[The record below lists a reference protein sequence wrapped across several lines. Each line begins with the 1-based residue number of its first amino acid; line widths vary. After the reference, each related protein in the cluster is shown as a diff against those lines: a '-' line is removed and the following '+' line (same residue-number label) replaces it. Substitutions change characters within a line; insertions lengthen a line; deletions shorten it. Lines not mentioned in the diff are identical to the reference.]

1 MRRAA
6 YVLICLLL
14 APGLWA
20 ASPFTLDHEGLL
32 WKGSSADEG
41 LVLTGEHNGQVL
53 VTSLVPY
60 VVGINGSED
69 RDIQVAADDLTGK
82 VVVTWQRHY
91 AEGFSQI
98 MLAVW
103 KDGSWE
109 RVAALTNELSL
120 DPRFPLTKLSRID
133 TTYQQAVPGQDD
145 PVPVVVRDS
154 YLHIVW
160 WEGNGQA
167 QHGSYALLRLTA
179 TPEDTDGLILRN
191 LDSFIPVG
199 ATCETEPSEAA
210 IQHPLFADN
219 AGAQRALVFFGS
231 RQICLFHLM
240 EVSFSLEPP
249 QTGDP
254 ADPPMIQQRRRH
266 VPVFGVRREFKPPAQ
281 FDMQDT
287 RMLMGGNLQP
297 VAYKVQGEQILFV
310 TATET
315 GWSPVRTLPV
325 RNGLTLDQAI
335 PLVENLAR

>member
-6 YVLICLLL
+6 FVLLCLLL

-20 ASPFTLDHEGLL
+20 ASPFALDQQGVL
-32 WKGSSADEG
+32 WKGTSTDDG
-41 LVLTGEHNGQVL
+41 LVLTGEHNGQTI
-53 VTSLVPY
+53 VTSVVPY
-60 VVGINGSED
+60 IVGINGSED

-91 AEGFSQI
+91 AQGFSQI

-109 RVAALTNELSL
+109 RVEALTSDFSL
-120 DPRFPLTKLSRID
+120 DSRFPVTRLSRND
-133 TTYQQAVPGQDD
+133 STYQQSVPGQDE

-154 YLHIVW
+154 FLHLAW
-160 WEGNGQA
+160 WEGSGA
-167 QHGSYALLRLTA
+167 TQHGSYALLRLTA
-179 TPEDTDGLILRN
+179 APEDTDGLIVRN

-199 ATCETEPSEAA
+199 TVCETEPPETA

-219 AGAQRALVFFGS
+219 AGANRALLFFGS

-240 EVSFSLEPP
+240 EVSFVLEPL
-249 QTGDP
+249 QTGELDP
-254 ADPPMIQQRRRH
+254 QLIVQRRRH
-266 VPVFGVRREFKPPAQ
+266 VPVFGVRRDFKAIQ
-281 FDMQDT
+281 EFDMEGA
-287 RMLMGGNLQP
+287 RMLLGSNLQP
-297 VAYKVQGEQILFV
+297 VVYKVQGEQILFL
-310 TATET
+310 TATQT
-315 GWSPVRTLPV
+315 GWSPRRTLPV